1 MVMSKKGK
9 RGGKKPPT
17 TYDQADVQK
26 ALESVADE
34 VAANRGRLPR
44 GAFVR
49 AAGLVGCD
57 PSTVKRWYDG
67 NRRTTK
73 EEVEATVRVAVRTHA
88 EQKAHIQEKAAHIM
102 DRILD
107 CAASMVEA
115 QANGEQRTIISKQG
129 NAFDVDYL
137 SPKELAEVGKL
148 IRETTFA
155 ERDPLEAVRQIEII
169 LPEGRVEPLP
179 KDPPPPPSTGG
190 S

>member
-1 MVMSKKGK
+1 MVMSKKGSS
-9 RGGKKPPT
+9 RAGKVHRSAKVR
-17 TYDQADVQK
+17 DR
-26 ALESVADE
+26 ALDLLAQEK
-34 VAANRGRLPR
+34 AANRGVLPKGVYSR
-44 GAFVR
+44 
-49 AAGLVGCD
+49 VGRELNI
-57 PSTVKRWYDG
+57 PHQTIWSWW
-67 NRRTTK
+67 NESAPK
-73 EEVEATVRVAVRTHA
+73 EEIRERSEAAARTHA